1 MLFMDP
7 TLLLIWKVK
16 EPPELQIVFVMV
28 SHLGKTDN
36 RVKNHRKYFAIPV
49 ANFFFEN
56 DEIQS
61 MRMSN
66 LYRFIKF
73 SLH

>member
-28 SHLGKTDN
+28 SHLGKTEN
-36 RVKNHRKYFAIPV
+36 RVKNHREYFAIPV

>member
-28 SHLGKTDN
+28 SHLGKTEN

-49 ANFFFEN
+49 ANFYFF
-56 DEIQS
+56 
-61 MRMSN
+61 
-66 LYRFIKF
+66 
-73 SLH
+73 

>member
-28 SHLGKTDN
+28 SHLGKTEN
-36 RVKNHRKYFAIPV
+36 RVKNHREYFAIPV
-49 ANFFFEN
+49 TNFFFE
-56 DEIQS
+56 
-61 MRMSN
+61 
-66 LYRFIKF
+66 K
-73 SLH
+73 

>member
-28 SHLGKTDN
+28 SHLGKTEN
-36 RVKNHRKYFAIPV
+36 RVKNHRKILCIRTLIFFKEK
-49 ANFFFEN
+49 ANF
-56 DEIQS
+56 S
-61 MRMSN
+61 S
-66 LYRFIKF
+66 
-73 SLH
+73 